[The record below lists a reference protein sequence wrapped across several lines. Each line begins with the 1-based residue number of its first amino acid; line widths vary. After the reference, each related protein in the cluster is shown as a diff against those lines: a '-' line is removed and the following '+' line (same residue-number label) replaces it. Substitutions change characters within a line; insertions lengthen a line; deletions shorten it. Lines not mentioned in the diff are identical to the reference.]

1 MTSPSKYTIQ
11 LLEGIHDDTQRHN
24 LATDAARL
32 LGTNAEQ
39 LEQLLARGVGAR
51 IARAGSEKRAEHVAG
66 LLRSVGVNVEV
77 VAPTE
82 EIQPKEI
89 SNEFVSSTQ
98 DLESPAPAFEASFG
112 GNSLKASPF
121 KTPAFESASFE
132 SPTLESN
139 PFESNPFESNPFEPA
154 SSQPEE
160 ASFAQ
165 DGFTQASAE
174 VEAVQPVS
182 EEAGS
187 TWWLPNAAQASNDDP
202 FVTPTGSDPF
212 GSAGSSDP
220 FASAGGAD
228 PFDSAG
234 GADPFAAAGGADPFD
249 SVIGAAPSTAE
260 EEMPTSS
267 GASDPFSTLLPG
279 DDSSNWNNSNDQVS
293 APWLNS
299 NALSSSAGT
308 VPFEPVGAS
317 DPFAAAAGIDPF
329 ASAIVEQYTAKST
342 SSDPFGNDPFAAPGG
357 SDPFASAGDTDPFG
371 PATNGDPFG
380 TAGGSDPFGPA
391 SDTYSPTTTTATVI
405 RNDPFAAP
413 MGAARDP
420 FAPAN
425 DPFAAPSGDALAPVI
440 SLTSTSELP
449 PQARAARDRAPRRSS
464 IQTKTIVAL
473 IIPLLLVVAGVV
485 GFLSYQLPVTIT
497 TLLKGR
503 ATAVAAV
510 TAESLRPTF
519 DRGDVTDDSIYLL
532 SGLAEG
538 ALLNVPYGAFFMIE
552 HESRDIRSIST
563 DTDITAESVAAYFK
577 SREKGL
583 SSGEDKGL
591 INGEVATIDGKSYIV
606 AARQFSSVSRMALG
620 KGYILVGLKMDP
632 ISEALRNTLI
642 PIFVA
647 IGITLLLALAIG
659 TGLAR
664 SLLRPIIAATQQA
677 NRISLGDLDRTVP
690 NTGNDEIGDLLVALE
705 QMRISLKSM
714 VARLRR
720 DRA

>member
-11 LLEGIHDDTQRHN
+11 LLEGIHDDTQRHT

-82 EIQPKEI
+82 EIQSEEI
-89 SNEFVSSTQ
+89 SNEFTSSTQ
-98 DLESPAPAFEASFG
+98 SSESSFESHSLEANPFE
-112 GNSLKASPF
+112 
-121 KTPAFESASFE
+121 TPAFESASFE
-132 SPTLESN
+132 SHALESN
-139 PFESNPFESNPFEPA
+139 PFENPTFESNPFESASFESNPFEST

-160 ASFAQ
+160 SSFAQ
-165 DGFTQASAE
+165 DGFAQASAE
-174 VEAVQPVS
+174 VEPAQPAT

-187 TWWLPNAAQASNDDP
+187 TWWLPNAAQASNDP
-202 FVTPTGSDPF
+202 FNA
-212 GSAGSSDP
+212 AGSSDP
-220 FASAGGAD
+220 FASA
-228 PFDSAG
+228 
-234 GADPFAAAGGADPFD
+234 GADPFD
-249 SVIGAAPSTAE
+249 SVIGAASDTAE
-260 EEMPTSS
+260 NETPTSS
-267 GASDPFSTLLPG
+267 AVSDPFSTLLPG
-279 DDSSNWNNSNDQVS
+279 DDSNTWDNSNDQVS

-329 ASAIVEQYTAKST
+329 ASAIVEQYTPKST
-342 SSDPFGNDPFAAPGG
+342 SSDPFG
-357 SDPFASAGDTDPFG
+357 SDPFASAGDADPFG

-380 TAGGSDPFGPA
+380 TAGGNDPFGPA
-391 SDTYSPTTTTATVI
+391 SDTYSPTATTATVI

-420 FAPAN
+420 FAPIS
-425 DPFAAPSGDALAPVI
+425 DPFAAPSGDAFAPVI

-473 IIPLLLVVAGVV
+473 IVPIILVVAGIV
-485 GFLSYQLPVTIT
+485 GFLSYQLPTTIT
-497 TLLKGR
+497 TLLKAR
-503 ATAVAAV
+503 ATAIAAV
-510 TAESLRPTF
+510 TAESLRPNF
-519 DRGDVTDDSIYLL
+519 DRGDVSQANIDSL

-538 ALLNVPYGAFFMIE
+538 SLLKIPYGAFFMIE
-552 HESRDIRSIST
+552 HEARDIRQVATDGEQIASADLVKYFKDRQKALDAGT
-563 DTDITAESVAAYFK
+563 DTGLGAGEIVNIGGVNYVASAASFT
-577 SREKGL
+577 
-583 SSGEDKGL
+583 SSSMMGH
-591 INGEVATIDGKSYIV
+591 GKAWV
-606 AARQFSSVSRMALG
+606 FM
-620 KGYILVGLKMDP
+620 GLKMDP
-632 ISEALRNTLI
+632 INEALRNTLI

-705 QMRISLKSM
+705 QMRVSLKSM

>member
-11 LLEGIHDDTQRHN
+11 LLEGIHDDAQRHD
-24 LATDAARL
+24 LAHDAARL

-66 LLRSVGVNVEV
+66 LLRSVGVSVEV
-77 VAPTE
+77 VAP
-82 EIQPKEI
+82 
-89 SNEFVSSTQ
+89 Q
-98 DLESPAPAFEASFG
+98 DLEEEGISEVQHSESPAPMAEASLENAFEPTSFE
-112 GNSLKASPF
+112 SPALETPTFETSPF
-121 KTPAFESASFE
+121 KTG
-132 SPTLESN
+132 
-139 PFESNPFESNPFEPA
+139 
-154 SSQPEE
+154 SSDSDHLNTE
-160 ASFAQ
+160 A
-165 DGFTQASAE
+165 QAE
-174 VEAVQPVS
+174 GTEAAA

-187 TWWLPNAAQASNDDP
+187 TWWLPNASQAPEQTD
-202 FVTPTGSDPF
+202 
-212 GSAGSSDP
+212 
-220 FASAGGAD
+220 GGALD
-228 PFDSAG
+228 AFV
-234 GADPFAAAGGADPFD
+234 AAASTAEVDPFD
-249 SVIGAAPSTAE
+249 SVIGAASSTSEDA
-260 EEMPTSS
+260 MITSS
-267 GASDPFSTLLPG
+267 VNDPFSTLLPS
-279 DDSSNWNNSNDQVS
+279 DSSASWTNPNDQPS
-293 APWLNS
+293 APWLNASALGANASAVPFDAVEPFSAS
-299 NALSSSAGT
+299 NDSLSTPSVNDSFSSSIAN
-308 VPFEPVGAS
+308 
-317 DPFAAAAGIDPF
+317 DPF
-329 ASAIVEQYTAKST
+329 ASAIVEHYSPVTPA
-342 SSDPFGNDPFAAPGG
+342 SSDPFANDPFAVPANTG
-357 SDPFASAGDTDPFG
+357 SYGAS
-371 PATNGDPFG
+371 
-380 TAGGSDPFGPA
+380 GGSDPFGPA
-391 SDTYSPTTTTATVI
+391 DDNDPFGPVGGNDLFGAPGSNDLFGAPGGNDPFGAPGGNDPFGPVSDTHSPTSSTATVI

-420 FAPAN
+420 FAPVS
-425 DPFAAPSGDALAPVI
+425 DPFAAPNGDTFAPVI

-449 PQARAARDRAPRRSS
+449 PQAKAARDRAPRRSS

-473 IIPLLLVVAGVV
+473 IVPMLLVVAGVV
-485 GFLSYQLPVTIT
+485 GFLSYQLPTTIT
-497 TLLKGR
+497 TLLKAR

-519 DRGDVTDDSIYLL
+519 DRGDVTQDSIYLL

-552 HESRDIRSIST
+552 HESREVRNVAT
-563 DTDITAESVAAYFK
+563 DTDLSSEGLTKYFT
-577 SREKGL
+577 SRVKAL
-583 SSGEDKGL
+583 DSGEDKSL
-591 INGEVATIDGKSYIV
+591 PNGEVITVDGKQYIA
-606 AARQFSSVSRMALG
+606 AARQFSSISRMG
-620 KGYILVGLKMDP
+620 HGRGYIFVGLKMDP

-690 NTGNDEIGDLLVALE
+690 NAGNDEIGDLLTALE

>member
-11 LLEGIHDDTQRHN
+11 LLEGIHDDTQRHT

-77 VAPTE
+77 VAPTAEIQPE
-82 EIQPKEI
+82 EIQSEEI
-89 SNEFVSSTQ
+89 SNDFGSSTQ
-98 DLESPAPAFEASFG
+98 DSEASTSAFEASFE
-112 GNSLKASPF
+112 GNSLEANPFETPAYEAASF
-121 KTPAFESASFE
+121 QSPAFES
-132 SPTLESN
+132 PT
-139 PFESNPFESNPFEPA
+139 FESNPFESPTFESNPFESA

-160 ASFAQ
+160 SSFAQ
-165 DGFTQASAE
+165 DVFAQASAE
-174 VEAVQPVS
+174 VEVVQPVT

-187 TWWLPNAAQASNDDP
+187 TWWLSNTAQASNDDP
-202 FVTPTGSDPF
+202 FASPTN
-212 GSAGSSDP
+212 SDP
-220 FASAGGAD
+220 FASAGV
-228 PFDSAG
+228 
-234 GADPFAAAGGADPFD
+234 DPFD
-249 SVIGAAPSTAE
+249 SVIGAASGTSE
-260 EEMPTSS
+260 NEMTTSS
-267 GASDPFSTLLPG
+267 SASNPFSTLLPG
-279 DDSSNWNNSNDQVS
+279 DDSNTWDNPNDQVS

-329 ASAIVEQYTAKST
+329 ASAIVEQYTPKST
-342 SSDPFGNDPFAAPGG
+342 SSDPFGSDSFATPGGNDPFARPGG
-357 SDPFASAGDTDPFG
+357 NDPFASAGDADPFG
-371 PATNGDPFG
+371 PV
-380 TAGGSDPFGPA
+380 GGSDPFGPA
-391 SDTYSPTTTTATVI
+391 SDTYSPTATTVTVI

-420 FAPAN
+420 FAPIS
-425 DPFAAPSGDALAPVI
+425 DPFAAPSGDAFAPVI

-473 IIPLLLVVAGVV
+473 IVPIILVVAGIV
-485 GFLSYQLPVTIT
+485 GFLSYQLPTTIT
-497 TLLKGR
+497 TLLKAR
-503 ATAVAAV
+503 ATAIAAV
-510 TAESLRPTF
+510 TAESLRPNF
-519 DRGDVTDDSIYLL
+519 DRGDVSQSNIDSL

-538 ALLNVPYGAFFMIE
+538 SLLKVPYGAFFMIE
-552 HESRDIRSIST
+552 HEARDIRQVATEEGLPSEAPTTFFKEHKKALDDGSEQELLKGQIINLNGT
-563 DTDITAESVAAYFK
+563 NYVVAAAPFT
-577 SREKGL
+577 STNMMGH
-583 SSGEDKGL
+583 
-591 INGEVATIDGKSYIV
+591 GKAWV
-606 AARQFSSVSRMALG
+606 LM
-620 KGYILVGLKMDP
+620 GLKMDP
-632 ISEALRNTLI
+632 INEALRNTLI

-705 QMRISLKSM
+705 QMRVSLKSM